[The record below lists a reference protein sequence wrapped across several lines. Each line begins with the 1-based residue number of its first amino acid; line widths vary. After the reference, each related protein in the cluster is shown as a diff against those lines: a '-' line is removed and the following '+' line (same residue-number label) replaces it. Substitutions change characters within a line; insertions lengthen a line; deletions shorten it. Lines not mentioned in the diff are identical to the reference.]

1 MSNWTPH
8 KKVIEALEHVEMR
21 VMKLVKDWECE
32 SYEEWAE
39 ENGRL
44 RGDFIALYNNL
55 KGDCGEAVVSLFSQV
70 TVVG

>member
-1 MSNWTPH
+1 
-8 KKVIEALEHVEMR
+8 
-21 VMKLVKDWECE
+21 MKLVKDWECE